1 MSAPERALVRRAGRK
16 QHFASRAAGAAE
28 WLPAC
33 DVREIPAFGAEVEG
47 LESWSTWLRAA
58 QADVARLVAG
68 ERPVLCSRCRSQL
81 LVAGLA
87 VREHPVEQ
95 LEVAQE
101 QIRSLRAE
109 VSKLTTD
116 LLAETKRAGA
126 FLRDHVVFPRAV
138 R

>member
-1 MSAPERALVRRAGRK
+1 MRRAGRK
-16 QHFASRAAGAAE
+16 QHFASRAAGAAA

-33 DVREIPAFGAEVEG
+33 DIREIPAFGAEVEG

-58 QADVARLVAG
+58 QADVARLLAG

-87 VREHPVEQ
+87 LREHPDERLVEAQ
-95 LEVAQE
+95 AEV
-101 QIRSLRAE
+101 SKLRAE
-109 VSKLTTD
+109 VSKLTTE

-126 FLRDHVVFPRAV
+126 FLRDHVIFPRAA